1 MKRIFVPSQGIDDW
15 KRGLA
20 KPEKQRKAGYS
31 AHALAS
37 SWEAAHGM
45 PEEVLACFKYSGLV
59 VGLLILLGGCAGPS
73 TSSTSGQAMSGPSS
87 TEQMTIPSAQ
97 PTRRSVPL
105 DGVTLS
111 ILEAGTGD
119 PVIYVHGV
127 VTTSNIFS
135 KYLAAYSPDY
145 RGIAV
150 DLRGYGDSEKT
161 PTGSNI
167 SQFVKDLIALAD
179 TLKIEKPVWVGVSM
193 GGMILQQLALEHPS
207 RVKALVLVSTTDGP
221 MILDRDLPSV
231 GNPRTNAEVSK
242 HIIVESFPPGTDQK
256 LYQPLLD
263 RIPTWN
269 ASVLREALTSMSVF
283 NTHGKL
289 SAITAPTL
297 IMVGVKDDVAT
308 PAIATDIQE
317 QIAGSHLEKFETGH
331 FTMAEDPNR
340 FVKVLGEFLR
350 SLKKVD

>member
-1 MKRIFVPSQGIDDW
+1 
-15 KRGLA
+15 
-20 KPEKQRKAGYS
+20 
-31 AHALAS
+31 
-37 SWEAAHGM
+37 
-45 PEEVLACFKYSGLV
+45 
-59 VGLLILLGGCAGPS
+59 
-73 TSSTSGQAMSGPSS
+73 MSGNPSLRQ
-87 TEQMTIPSAQ
+87 TTAQ

-127 VTTSNIFS
+127 VTTSNIFP
-135 KYLAAYSPDY
+135 KYLAAYSPAY

-179 TLKIEKPVWVGVSM
+179 QLKIEKPVWLGVSM

-207 RVKALVLVSTTDGP
+207 RVKALVLVSTTDGA
-221 MILDRDLPSV
+221 MILDQDLPSI
-231 GNPRTNAEVSK
+231 GNPRTNADVSK
-242 HIIVESFPPGTDQK
+242 KILVESFPRGTDPQ

-283 NTHGKL
+283 NTHEQL

-297 IMVGVKDDVAT
+297 IMVGAKDDVAT
-308 PAIATDIQE
+308 PAIAAGIQS
-317 QIAGSHLEKFETGH
+317 QIAGSRMVKFETGH
-331 FTMAEDPNR
+331 FIMAEDSDNFR
-340 FVKVLGEFLR
+340 KVLGEFLR
-350 SLKKVD
+350 SLKK

>member
-1 MKRIFVPSQGIDDW
+1 MTRSTCFV
-15 KRGLA
+15 L
-20 KPEKQRKAGYS
+20 
-31 AHALAS
+31 
-37 SWEAAHGM
+37 
-45 PEEVLACFKYSGLV
+45 
-59 VGLLILLGGCAGPS
+59 GLLILLAGFSETFAAPS
-73 TSSTSGQAMSGPSS
+73 ANQAMGSPATAGQV
-87 TEQMTIPSAQ
+87 TTQ
-97 PTRRSVPL
+97 PTRRAIAL

-127 VTTSNIFS
+127 VTTSNIFP
-135 KYLAAYSPDY
+135 KYLADYSPDY

-179 TLKIEKPVWVGVSM
+179 RLKIEKPIWVGVSM
-193 GGMILQQLALEHPS
+193 GGMILQQLALEHPD
-207 RVKALVLVSTTDGP
+207 RVKALVLVSTTDGA
-221 MILDRDLPSV
+221 MILDQDLPSI

-242 HIIVESFPPGTDQK
+242 KILLESFPAGTNPK

-283 NTHGKL
+283 TKHGQL
-289 SAITAPTL
+289 STITAPTL
-297 IMVGVKDDVAT
+297 ILVGAKDDVAT
-308 PAIATDIQE
+308 PAIAAGIQA
-317 QIAGSHLEKFETGH
+317 QIIGSRLVTFKTGH
-331 FTMAEDPNR
+331 FMMAEDPDG
-340 FVKVLGEFLR
+340 FQKVLGEFLL
-350 SLKKVD
+350 SLPQ